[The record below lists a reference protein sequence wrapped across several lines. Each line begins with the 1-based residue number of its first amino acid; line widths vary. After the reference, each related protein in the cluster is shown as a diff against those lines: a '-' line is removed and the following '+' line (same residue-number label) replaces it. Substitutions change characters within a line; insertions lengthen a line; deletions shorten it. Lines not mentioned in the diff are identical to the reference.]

1 MLLSVRKPKTQYYF
15 TVIHKAVLFVL
26 QIKNQVTDS
35 VLISRENPQVL
46 QQTSRQSS
54 LWAPTQTAAT
64 GG

>member
-35 VLISRENPQVL
+35 VLISRENPRVL

-54 LWAPTQTAAT
+54 LWAPTRTAAT